1 MRYMI
6 AIAGAALLAATPAA
20 SAVFVF
26 DATMNGATEVPPN
39 ASPAT
44 GFSEVTYDSTTD
56 ALAVDLTW
64 AGLIGGN
71 PAASH
76 IHCCSAPGT
85 NVNVALAFAGFP
97 ATTSGSYFHVFNLL
111 DPSVYTTS
119 FLTNFGGGTA
129 AGARTALVSGMIA
142 GEAYTN
148 IHNSVFPGGEIRGQ
162 LAPVPEPASWVIM
175 IAGFGLL
182 GGAFRI
188 RRRVVAR
195 S

>member
-6 AIAGAALLAATPAA
+6 AIAGAALLAATPAS

-26 DATMNGATEVPPN
+26 TATMNGTTEVPPN

-44 GFSEVTYDSTTD
+44 GFSEVTYDSITNELT
-56 ALAVDLTW
+56 VDLTW

-85 NVNVALAFAGFP
+85 NVNVAVAFPVFP
-97 ATTSGSYFHVFNLL
+97 ATTSGSYSHVFNLL
-111 DPSVYTTS
+111 DSTTYTSS

-129 AGARTALVSGMIA
+129 AGARTALVNGILPERLTQTSTIA
-142 GEAYTN
+142 CSLEAK
-148 IHNSVFPGGEIRGQ
+148 SAV
-162 LAPVPEPASWVIM
+162 SWRRCRSQR
-175 IAGFGLL
+175 AG
-182 GGAFRI
+182 R
-188 RRRVVAR
+188 
-195 S
+195 